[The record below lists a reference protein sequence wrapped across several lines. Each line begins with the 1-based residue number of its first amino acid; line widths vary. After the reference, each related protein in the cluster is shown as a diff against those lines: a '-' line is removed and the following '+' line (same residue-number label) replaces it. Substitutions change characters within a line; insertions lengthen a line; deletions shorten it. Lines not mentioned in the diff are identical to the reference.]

1 MRAAIALS
9 RRALGTTW
17 PNPPVGCVIVRDN
30 IVVGQGVTAPGG
42 RPHAETQALALAGP
56 AAEEHPPS
64 ATASAADPR
73 TPRYVSLI
81 LPLANATLRQNTRFS
96 PRDGGD

>member
-1 MRAAIALS
+1 
-9 RRALGTTW
+9 
-17 PNPPVGCVIVRDN
+17 
-30 IVVGQGVTAPGG
+30 
-42 RPHAETQALALAGP
+42 LAGP

-96 PRDGGD
+96 PWGAGD